1 MLIYANVKTRRPRA
15 SQETTPLSAD
25 ACQVDFV
32 DEAKV
37 EAVQPRLLSADTAQQ
52 AAELLGAF
60 ADPTRLRLLHALSLS
75 ELCVCDL
82 AHLVGRSMAT
92 TSRQLQQLRH
102 LGLVKYRA
110 DGKLVYYSLASTWAK
125 GLIHD
130 AIRQL
135 EGREAA

>member
-1 MLIYANVKTRRPRA
+1 MDL
-15 SQETTPLSAD
+15 
-25 ACQVDFV
+25 V

-37 EAVQPRLLSADTAQQ
+37 EAVQPQLLSVDAAQQ

-60 ADPTRLRLLHALSLS
+60 SDPTRLRLLHALSLS

-82 AHLVGRSMAT
+82 AYLVGRSMAT

-110 DGKLVYYSLASTWAK
+110 AGKLVYYSLASTWAK

-130 AIRQL
+130 AVRQL
-135 EGREAA
+135 EGKEAA